1 MPHGKKAASKTP
13 MDAYVDGCRA
23 TSISTGHPTRKSRR
37 SSSRPTSRPAN
48 ASGSRRHS
56 KPCLPSL
63 ERTFKSAS
71 LNRVALRSGIQDVVR
86 RLLERDFSVR
96 VAVRHPERIAALF
109 PALHFDAIQAD
120 VNGDRSVAAAVAGV
134 EGVVNAVS
142 LYAESGSQTFHSV
155 HVEAATRVARLAR
168 EAGVGRFI
176 HVSGIGADAESAS
189 PYIRSR
195 GKGEKAVREAFP
207 TTTLI
212 RPSIM
217 FGRG

>member
-71 LNRVALRSGIQDVVR
+71 LNRVALRSGIQGYLQLSSIDQKRSSDLTYLLFGQRSCQLVVGSR
-86 RLLERDFSVR
+86 RRKRYRE
-96 VAVRHPERIAALF
+96 
-109 PALHFDAIQAD
+109 
-120 VNGDRSVAAAVAGV
+120 V
-134 EGVVNAVS
+134 E
-142 LYAESGSQTFHSV
+142 
-155 HVEAATRVARLAR
+155 
-168 EAGVGRFI
+168 
-176 HVSGIGADAESAS
+176 
-189 PYIRSR
+189 
-195 GKGEKAVREAFP
+195 
-207 TTTLI
+207 
-212 RPSIM
+212 
-217 FGRG
+217 